1 METDFCYEK
10 SEKVKVYKNGVI
22 NFFQVQ
28 ITPNKEIVTGAEK
41 ANVQTALS
49 LKNFQQML
57 LLR

>member
-10 SEKVKVYKNGVI
+10 SEKVEVNKNGVI

-28 ITPNKEIVTGAEK
+28 ITTNKEIVTGAEK
-41 ANVQTALS
+41 ANVQTAVS

>member
-41 ANVQTALS
+41 ANVQTAVS
-49 LKNFQQML
+49 LKNFQ
-57 LLR
+57 